1 MRALLRSFRRH
12 QTSLVL
18 ALGLGLLA
26 LSGWLFLAP
35 TYFRVGIPMHNS
47 FESEV
52 IVAYAEA
59 LKQQRKDVR
68 LRVLKFADYAASS
81 RALENGT
88 VDLALVR
95 PDILY
100 PANGLTAAV
109 MREEILIIIAPSKK
123 KIDSLN
129 KLAGKQLGMVIR
141 NDADLAV
148 LEAVLSHY
156 TGITAEIKV
165 VTLRRAELEGGG
177 LGRRVDALAF
187 IATPRS
193 EDANRLVQTAVQAFG
208 EDVATL
214 SLEGLQP
221 LSARNPA
228 LQEISLDAGAISHKP
243 KLPNEELK
251 TAGISY
257 RLVAADVLDRIPV
270 SKLVQ
275 HLFEMRPRVARSQPT
290 VNLMKA
296 PANDAEMSAALPIH
310 RGAVDYFNRE
320 QQTFMDR
327 WGDWLWLALF
337 GAGGI
342 TSVLAWIRESF
353 VRQRQDV
360 IDKVLDRLVCMLSE
374 ARAAKTLAELSEMA
388 GEIDGLVAHAVR
400 QARWRTTPSRTTGS
414 LIIALEGV
422 RAAIADK
429 RRELETKSPALVPEH
444 SPMLDAGHELG

>member
-1 MRALLRSFRRH
+1 MRALLRWFRRH
-12 QTSLVL
+12 QTSLIL

-26 LSGWLFLAP
+26 LSGWLLLAP
-35 TYFRVGIPMHNS
+35 THFTVGIPIQDS
-47 FESEV
+47 VESDV
-52 IVAYAEA
+52 IVAYSEA

-68 LRVLKFADYAASS
+68 LRVLKFEDYAASS

-100 PANGLTAAV
+100 PANGLTTVV
-109 MREEILIIIAPSKK
+109 MREDVLIIIAPSKK

-129 KLAGKQLGMVIR
+129 KLAGKPLGMVVR

-165 VTLRRAELEGGG
+165 VSLRRAELESAG
-177 LGRRVDALAF
+177 LERRLEALAF

-193 EDANRLVQTAVQAFG
+193 DDANRLVQAAVQAFG
-208 EDVATL
+208 EDVTTL

-221 LSARNPA
+221 VSARNPA
-228 LQEISLDAGAISHKP
+228 LQEITLDAGAISHKP

-296 PANDAEMSAALPIH
+296 PATDAEMSAALPIH

-337 GAGGI
+337 GVGGF
-342 TSVLAWIRESF
+342 TSVFAWVRESF
-353 VRQRQDV
+353 VRQRREV

-374 ARAAKTLAELSEMA
+374 ARAARNQAELNELS
-388 GEIDGLVAHAVR
+388 GEIDGLVAHVVR
-400 QARWRTTPSRTTGS
+400 QTRWRTTPSRTTGS
-414 LIIALEGV
+414 LMIALEGV
-422 RAAIADK
+422 RAAIADR
-429 RRELETKSPALVPEH
+429 RRELETKSPGLVPEH
-444 SPMLDAGHELG
+444 SPICRQWT